1 MWQQAFANVWKGGFL
16 PRKSPVR
23 TRLKLYARYFTK
35 MLDRGFLLP
44 PSQYEGIFV
53 SDAHTDADVDSL
65 VSAAEEVFN
74 ELLAEDA
81 QA

>member
-1 MWQQAFANVWKGGFL
+1 MN
-16 PRKSPVR
+16 SD
-23 TRLKLYARYFTK
+23 TKLYARYFTK